1 MISSTTVEVPAILVA
16 QDSPSTIHTSALNTV
31 AIDIMS
37 WWSGGGG
44 DKSSQSVSKSAKDFT
59 SDDATSA
66 GYGAAEN
73 ILNSGATAASDGMLE
88 LQQAG
93 LVLQQQLLVQQVISD
108 LTDRSYEKCITA
120 KPNDTLSGSQVACI
134 KATVNKWLDTNEF
147 LTGRLAKKQ
156 QMAQQ
161 HQAQF

>member
-1 MISSTTVEVPAILVA
+1 
-16 QDSPSTIHTSALNTV
+16 
-31 AIDIMS
+31 MS
-37 WWSGGGG
+37 WWSGGSKGS
-44 DKSSQSVSKSAKDFT
+44 DSDSQSAKDFT

-73 ILNSGATAASDGMLE
+73 ILNSGATAASDGMME

-108 LTDRSYEKCITA
+108 LTDRSYEKCVTS

-161 HQAQF
+161 HQAQY

>member
-1 MISSTTVEVPAILVA
+1 
-16 QDSPSTIHTSALNTV
+16 
-31 AIDIMS
+31 MS
-37 WWSGGGG
+37 WFGGG
-44 DKSSQSVSKSAKDFT
+44 SKSEPETAKDFT

-73 ILNSGATAASDGMLE
+73 IMNSGVGGGGMSE

-93 LVLQQQLLVQQVISD
+93 LALQQQLLVQQVISE
-108 LTDRSYEKCITA
+108 LTDRSYEKCITS
-120 KPNDTLSGSQVACI
+120 KPSDTLSGSQVACI

-161 HQAQF
+161 QGQF

>member
-1 MISSTTVEVPAILVA
+1 
-16 QDSPSTIHTSALNTV
+16 
-31 AIDIMS
+31 MS
-37 WWSGGGG
+37 WWSGGGKG
-44 DKSSQSVSKSAKDFT
+44 SDPQSAKDFT

-66 GYGAAEN
+66 GYGASEN
-73 ILNSGATAASDGMLE
+73 ILNSGATAAADGMLE

-93 LVLQQQLLVQQVISD
+93 LALQQQLLVQQVISD
-108 LTDRSYEKCITA
+108 LTDRSYEKCVTA

-134 KATVNKWLDTNEF
+134 RATVNKWLDTNEF

-161 HQAQF
+161 QQAQY